1 MSPTVFLLLILFGVV
16 SLMFLGFVYLNEDKK
31 LIPET
36 GHTIEGMTQVVGG
49 RYLMMAAMILGLYLF
64 ADRAALGVVFA
75 CFAFVALFDI
85 LIEKRRGGKIIPHIG
100 AAVVSVVMSVVSFD
114 MAEAEGL

>member
-1 MSPTVFLLLILFGVV
+1 MEFDLYSIAVFVIGFALLG
-16 SLMFLGFVYLNEDKK
+16 LGIVYLCENKS
-31 LIPET
+31 LIKQT

-49 RYLMMAAMILGLYLF
+49 RYFMMALLIAGLYKF
-64 ADRAALGVVFA
+64 ADRASLGVAFA
-75 CFAFVALFDI
+75 CFAGVALLDI
-85 LIEKRRGGKIIPHIG
+85 LIEKRRGGKLFPHLG